1 MPIQRESPL
10 NSLLSLAGAPHGQDP
25 RLPPLGDLQRVLASL
40 LAAQSGLAGAQNP
53 LSRAGPRQGRYS
65 NTVSSRPGDDDARNS
80 PAMSRPGL
88 RKEVPHMSDERS
100 RQQVLER
107 ETERPVRPPEE
118 RITDDDIRRL
128 LNDGSEVVDLNLR
141 RDRVMQG
148 IWSAASFFRA

>member
-1 MPIQRESPL
+1 
-10 NSLLSLAGAPHGQDP
+10 
-25 RLPPLGDLQRVLASL
+25 
-40 LAAQSGLAGAQNP
+40 
-53 LSRAGPRQGRYS
+53 
-65 NTVSSRPGDDDARNS
+65 
-80 PAMSRPGL
+80 
-88 RKEVPHMSDERS
+88 MSDERS

-141 RDRVMQG
+141 RDRGMQG